1 MKKIVSLLLALAMLF
16 SLAACGDNS
25 GDQPS
30 QSQSNSPAPSQSG
43 EQPTQSGEQ
52 PTESDTGSEPGEFV
66 PMTYEEQVV
75 FDTALGDFYNAF
87 MEAKGATTTS
97 ERYALMA
104 VAEAKLL
111 ESGVLIPTQGDGGR
125 YGIRHSVPRTIPSVG
140 WGSDPDRLASMIVVN
155 ELLKAA
161 DSSEV
166 TKLWNELAGTG
177 TFEDEVKKLLTEKG
191 YTFNDSI
198 DYIYT
203 SDPKTWDYLA
213 TWQSTQS
220 QPTCFLVDG
229 LVIYDMENVMQPG
242 LAESWD
248 MSEDGLTYTFKIR
261 QGVKWVDSQGREV
274 GEVQADDW
282 VAGLQHCADCGGG
295 AAEMLSSLVGMSDY
309 LDGTTSDFSNVG
321 VTAVDKYTLEY
332 KFTAPLPYFLS
343 ALTYVGLG
351 GPLCRSYYE
360 SQGGKFGAEFD
371 SSAADYVYGQTPN
384 NIAYCGPML
393 VTSWTQ
399 NNSIVYKANDSYW
412 DPDLL
417 NIHEMTWKYW
427 DGQDVLQPYY
437 DVKDGKL
444 ASIALSAERLEQCK
458 KDGLFE
464 EYAILSVNSSKSTYN
479 GYYNLNRVRYA
490 NYDDETK
497 GVSPKTADSAKEINL
512 AEGVYTSDIQ
522 DEAARWHNAINNQ
535 NFRLALTFGF
545 DRGEYLAQQYGE
557 DLKYN
562 SMRNTFVPGN
572 FVSLEEEV
580 TVDGLGSFPAGTY
593 YGAMVQA
600 QLDADGFPAKVWDPE
615 ADDGLGSSDGYDGW
629 YNPEAAKGYLA
640 KAVEELAAEG
650 IEVTKENPIQM
661 DVMYHS
667 GDQTYVNQYN
677 AYKKGLEDVLG
688 GLVQVNLVGFADR
701 NDYYSSSYFP
711 TAGAD
716 YNYDVSF
723 ASGWSA
729 DYADPGNFLETLV
742 PPPDGTGYVTM
753 SFGLW

>member
-1 MKKIVSLLLALAMLF
+1 MKKFLSMALALAMMLSLF
-16 SLAACGDNS
+16 ACGNPGADTSNPPA
-25 GDQPS
+25 DKTDAPE
-30 QSQSNSPAPSQSG
+30 QSQGVQL
-43 EQPTQSGEQ
+43 
-52 PTESDTGSEPGEFV
+52 GEFQ

-75 FDTALGDFYNAF
+75 YDTALGEFYNAF
-87 MEAKGATTTS
+87 MEAKKAVTSS

-104 VAEAKLL
+104 VAEAKML
-111 ESGVLIPTQGDGGR
+111 ESGVMIPTQGDGGR
-125 YGIRHSVPRTIPSVG
+125 YGIRHVVPRTISTVG
-140 WGSDPDRLASMIVVN
+140 WGSDSDRLHTMIVVE

-177 TFEDEVKKLLTEKG
+177 TFKEEVKKLLTDKG
-191 YTFNDSI
+191 YTLVDST

-203 SDPKTWDYLA
+203 SDPTTWDYLA
-213 TWQSTQS
+213 TWQSSQS
-220 QPTCFLVDG
+220 EPTCFLVDG
-229 LVIYDMENVMQPG
+229 LVNYDMENVMYPS
-242 LAESWD
+242 LAESWEE
-248 MSEDGLTYTFKIR
+248 SEDGLTYTFKIR

-295 AAEMLSSLVGMSDY
+295 AAEMLASLEGMSDY
-309 LDGTTSDFSNVG
+309 LSGTTTDFSTVG

-332 KFTAPLPYFLS
+332 KLTAPMPYFMS

-371 SSAADYVYGQTPN
+371 SAAADYNYGKTPN

-393 VTSWTQ
+393 VTSWTA
-399 NNSIVYKANDSYW
+399 NNSIVYKANPTYW
-412 DPDLL
+412 DPDSL
-417 NIHEMTWKYW
+417 NVHEITWKYW

-444 ASIALSAERLEQCK
+444 ASIALDASRLEQCK
-458 KDGLFE
+458 KDGIFE
-464 EYAILSVNSSKSTYN
+464 EYAVLSVNSTGSTYN
-479 GYYNLNRVRYA
+479 GYYNLNRGRYA

-497 GVSPKTADSAKEINL
+497 GVSNKTADSAKEINL
-512 AEGVYTSDIQ
+512 AEGVYTSDIL
-522 DEAARWHNAINNQ
+522 DDAARWHNAINNK
-535 NFRLALTFGF
+535 NFRLALTFAF
-545 DRGEYLAQQYGE
+545 DRGEYQGQQYGE

-562 SMRNTFVPGN
+562 SMRNTFVCGT

-580 TVDGLGSFPAGTY
+580 TLDIGTFPAGTH
-593 YGAMVQA
+593 YGEIVQA
-600 QLDADGFPAKVWDPE
+600 QLDADGFPIKVWDPD
-615 ADDGLGSSDGYDGW
+615 ADDGIGSSDGFDGW
-629 YNPEAAKGYLA
+629 YNAAAAKEYMA

-650 IEVTKENPIQM
+650 VEVTKENPIQI
-661 DVMYHS
+661 DVTYQS
-667 GDQTYVNQYN
+667 SNQTYVNQFN
-677 AYKKGLEDVLG
+677 AYKKCIEENLD
-688 GLVQVNLVGFADR
+688 GLVQVNLMGFDDR

-711 TAGAD
+711 TSGFD
-716 YNYDVSF
+716 YNYDISF

>member
-1 MKKIVSLLLALAMLF
+1 MKKFLSLALALAMALSLF
-16 SLAACGDNS
+16 ACGPAETNESKAPAS
-25 GDQPS
+25 GAPE
-30 QSQSNSPAPSQSG
+30 QSQG
-43 EQPTQSGEQ
+43 VTL
-52 PTESDTGSEPGEFV
+52 GEFQ

-75 FDTALGDFYNAF
+75 YDTALGEFYNAF
-87 MEAKGATTTS
+87 MEAKKAVTSS

-104 VAEAKLL
+104 VAEAKML
-111 ESGVLIPTQGDGGR
+111 ESGVMIPTQGDGGR
-125 YGIRHSVPRTIPSVG
+125 YGIRHVVPRTISTVG
-140 WGSDPDRLASMIVVN
+140 WGSDSYRLHTMIVVE

-177 TFEDEVKKLLTEKG
+177 TFKEEVKKLLTDKG
-191 YTFNDSI
+191 YTLVDST

-203 SDPKTWDYLA
+203 SDPTTWDYLA
-213 TWQSTQS
+213 TWQSSQS
-220 QPTCFLVDG
+220 EPTCFLVDG
-229 LVIYDMENVMQPG
+229 LVNYDMENVMYPS
-242 LAESWD
+242 LAESWEE
-248 MSEDGLTYTFKIR
+248 SEDGLTYTFKIR

-295 AAEMLSSLVGMSDY
+295 AAEMLASLEGMSDY
-309 LDGTTSDFSNVG
+309 LSGTTTDFSTVG

-332 KFTAPLPYFLS
+332 KLTAPMPYFMS

-371 SSAADYVYGQTPN
+371 SAAADYNYGKTPN

-393 VTSWTQ
+393 VTSWTA
-399 NNSIVYKANDSYW
+399 NNSIVYKANPTYW
-412 DPDLL
+412 DPDSL
-417 NIHEMTWKYW
+417 NVHEITWKYW

-444 ASIALSAERLEQCK
+444 ASIALDASRLEQCK
-458 KDGLFE
+458 KDGIFE
-464 EYAILSVNSSKSTYN
+464 EYAVLSVNSTGSTYN
-479 GYYNLNRVRYA
+479 GYYNLNRGRYA

-497 GVSPKTADSAKEINL
+497 GVSNKTADSAKEINL
-512 AEGVYTSDIQ
+512 AEGVYTSDIL
-522 DEAARWHNAINNQ
+522 DDAARWHNAINNK
-535 NFRLALTFGF
+535 NFRLALTFAF
-545 DRGEYLAQQYGE
+545 DRGEYLGQQYGE

-562 SMRNTFVPGN
+562 SMRNTFVCGT

-580 TVDGLGSFPAGTY
+580 TLDIGTFPAGTH
-593 YGAMVQA
+593 YGEIVQA
-600 QLDADGFPAKVWDPE
+600 QLDADGFPIKVWDPD
-615 ADDGLGSSDGYDGW
+615 ADDGIGSSDGFDGW
-629 YNPEAAKGYLA
+629 YNAAAAKEYMA

-650 IEVTKENPIQM
+650 VEVTKENPIQI
-661 DVMYHS
+661 DVTYQS
-667 GDQTYVNQYN
+667 SNQTYVNQFN
-677 AYKKGLEDVLG
+677 AYKKCIEENLD
-688 GLVQVNLVGFADR
+688 GLVQVNLMGFDDR

-711 TAGAD
+711 TSGFD
-716 YNYDVSF
+716 YNYDISF

>member
-1 MKKIVSLLLALAMLF
+1 MKKFVSFALALAMVL
-16 SLAACGDNS
+16 SLAACGQPAANNS
-25 GDQPS
+25 GAPVSSGDPAAS
-30 QSQSNSPAPSQSG
+30 QG
-43 EQPTQSGEQ
+43 VTL
-52 PTESDTGSEPGEFV
+52 GEFQ

-75 FDTALGDFYNAF
+75 YDTALGEFYNAF
-87 MEAKGATTTS
+87 MKAKTAVTSS

-111 ESGVLIPTQGDGGR
+111 ESGVLIPTTGDGGR
-125 YGIRHSVPRTIPSVG
+125 YGIRHLIPRTIPSVG
-140 WGSDPDRLASMIVVN
+140 WGSDSDRLASMIVVN

-161 DSSEV
+161 DSKEV

-177 TFEDEVKKLLTEKG
+177 TFEEEVKKLLTEKG
-191 YTFNDSI
+191 YTFADST

-203 SDPKTWDYLA
+203 SDPTTWDYLA

-220 QPTCFLVDG
+220 KPTCFLVDG
-229 LVIYDMENVMQPG
+229 LVNYDMENVMYPS
-242 LAESWD
+242 LAESYD

-282 VAGLQHCADCGGG
+282 VAALQHCADCGGG
-295 AAEMLSSLVGMSDY
+295 AAEMLASLEGMSAY
-309 LDGTTSDFSNVG
+309 LSGETSDFSTVG

-332 KFTAPLPYFLS
+332 KLTAPMPYFLS

-360 SQGGKFGAEFD
+360 SKGGKFGAEFD
-371 SSAADYVYGQTPN
+371 SAAADYSYGKTPN
-384 NIAYCGPML
+384 DIAYCGPML
-393 VTSWTQ
+393 VTSWTA
-399 NNSIVYKANDSYW
+399 NNSIVYKANPSYW

-417 NIHEMTWKYW
+417 NIHELTWKYW

-458 KDGLFE
+458 KDGIFE
-464 EYAILSVNSSKSTYN
+464 EYAVLSINSIQSTYN
-479 GYYNLNRVRYA
+479 GYYNLNRGRYA

-497 GVSPKTADSAKEINL
+497 GVSNKKADSAKEINL
-512 AEGVYTSDIQ
+512 QEGVYTSEILD
-522 DEAARWHNAINNQ
+522 DAARWHNAINNQ
-535 NFRLALTFGF
+535 NFRLALTFAF
-545 DRGEYLAQQYGE
+545 DRGEYNAQQYGE
-557 DLKYN
+557 ELKYN
-562 SMRNTFVPGN
+562 AMRNTFVPGT
-572 FVSLEEEV
+572 FVSLDEEV
-580 TVDGLGSFPAGTY
+580 TLDIGTFPAGTY
-593 YGAMVQA
+593 YGAIVQA
-600 QLDADGFPAKVWDPE
+600 QLDADGFPAKVWDPD
-615 ADDGLGSSDGYDGW
+615 ADDGIGSSDSFDGW
-629 YNPEAAKGYLA
+629 YNVSAAKEYLA
-640 KAVEELAAEG
+640 KAVEELAAQG

-661 DVMYHS
+661 DATYFS
-667 GDQTYVNQYN
+667 GSQTYVNQYN
-677 AYKKGLEDVLG
+677 AYKKCIEENLD

-701 NDYYSSSYFP
+701 NDYNSSSYFP
-711 TAGAD
+711 TSGFD
-716 YNYDVSF
+716 YNYDISF

-753 SFGLW
+753 SFGLWG